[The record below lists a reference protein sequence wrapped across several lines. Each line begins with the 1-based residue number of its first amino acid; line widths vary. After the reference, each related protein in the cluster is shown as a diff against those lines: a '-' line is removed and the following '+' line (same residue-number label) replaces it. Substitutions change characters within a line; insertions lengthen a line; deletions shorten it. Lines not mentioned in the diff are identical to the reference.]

1 MSTAAEDF
9 RSFERNRKFL
19 LWLSMVSMSM
29 AFAGLTSAFI
39 VRQEQSDWYRFS
51 LPAVLWVGSALLVL
65 SSGTV
70 VAAQIMAAK
79 GRFKSVGF
87 WLLMS
92 LFLAIGFTITQFRG
106 WGELTQAGVFFVD
119 KKSPSGSFF
128 YVLTGLHLAHLF
140 GGMIALMVT
149 SIRAFLGKYS
159 VQNFLGVKLSAIFW
173 HFLTVLWLYIFIF
186 VLVMFS

>member
-1 MSTAAEDF
+1 MNTALEDI
-9 RSFERNRKFL
+9 RSLERNRKFL

-51 LPAVLWVGSALLVL
+51 LPPVLWVGSVLLLL

-70 VAAQIMAAK
+70 VGAQLAARK
-79 GRFKSVGF
+79 GLFRAVGLWMF
-87 WLLMS
+87 FS
-92 LFLAIGFTITQFRG
+92 LVLAMGFTVSQFQG
-106 WGELTQAGVFFVD
+106 WGELTRAGVFFVD

-140 GGMIALMVT
+140 GGMIALLVT
-149 SIRAFLGKYS
+149 SVRAFLGKYS
-159 VQNFLGVKLSAIFW
+159 VQNFLGVKLTAIFW
-173 HFLTVLWLYIFIF
+173 HFLTVLWLYIFVF
-186 VLVMFS
+186 VQVMFS

>member
-106 WGELTQAGVFFVD
+106 WSELTRAGVFFVD

>member
-106 WGELTQAGVFFVD
+106 WGELTRAGVFFVD

-140 GGMIALMVT
+140 GGMIALLVT
-149 SIRAFLGKYS
+149 SIRAFIGKYS
-159 VQNFLGVKLSAIFW
+159 LQNFLGVKLTAIFW
-173 HFLTVLWLYIFIF
+173 HFLTVLWLYIFVF